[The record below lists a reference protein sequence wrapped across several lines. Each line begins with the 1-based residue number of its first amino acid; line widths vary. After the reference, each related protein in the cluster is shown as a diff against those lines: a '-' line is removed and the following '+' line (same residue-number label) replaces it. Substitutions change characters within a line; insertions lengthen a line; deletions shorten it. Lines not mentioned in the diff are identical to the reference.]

1 MLPGVQQSPVAAGGA
16 AQPAGVP
23 VHPAAKVV
31 TQEDLPNVPLSRTC
45 VSKEQASF
53 ALQVLL
59 HHYHGEHERGAVDIT
74 AGSGFDWL
82 RWVAQLEGAHEF
94 IRHGVHRVYA
104 VRWELAGTAEAVFC
118 YHDGSFGKL
127 PPSQASYKGRSR
139 MGFEHVQ
146 QGNWRTD
153 DLLLAGPVARQSYLN
168 VRKHLWG

>member
-1 MLPGVQQSPVAAGGA
+1 MLPGVRPAAAGGA
-16 AQPAGVP
+16 AQPAGAAMV
-23 VHPAAKVV
+23 PAATLV
-31 TQEDLPNVPLSRTC
+31 TPEDLRKVPRGSATVSR
-45 VSKEQASF
+45 KQASI
-53 ALQVLL
+53 ALQSLL
-59 HHYHGEHERGAVDIT
+59 HHFHGEKARGAVDIT

-82 RWVAQLEGAHEF
+82 TWVAQLQDATEI
-94 IRHGVHRVYA
+94 IRDGVEKVYA
-104 VRWELAGTAEAVFC
+104 VRWESGDTAEAVFC